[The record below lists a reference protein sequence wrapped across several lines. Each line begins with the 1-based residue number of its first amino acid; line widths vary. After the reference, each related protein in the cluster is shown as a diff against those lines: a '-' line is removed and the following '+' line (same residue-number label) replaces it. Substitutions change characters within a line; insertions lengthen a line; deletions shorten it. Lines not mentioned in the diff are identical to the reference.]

1 MNIIGKET
9 FVMKLMHKT
18 FLNKGECQYDLT
30 IENGQI
36 NENVHRGGGI
46 LNAVIAN
53 LPGRSKMSDSPRC

>member
-36 NENVHRGGGI
+36 NENVHRGGGFSM
-46 LNAVIAN
+46 L
-53 LPGRSKMSDSPRC
+53 SSPTCQVVAK

>member
-1 MNIIGKET
+1 MNIIRKET

-36 NENVHRGGGI
+36 NENVHGGGDSQCCHRQP
-46 LNAVIAN
+46 A
-53 LPGRSKMSDSPRC
+53 RS